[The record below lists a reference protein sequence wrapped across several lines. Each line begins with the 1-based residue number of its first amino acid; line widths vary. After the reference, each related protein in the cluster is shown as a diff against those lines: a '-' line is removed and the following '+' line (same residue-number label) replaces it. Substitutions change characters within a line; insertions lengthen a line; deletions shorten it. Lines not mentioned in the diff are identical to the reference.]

1 MSKVAN
7 KTVNKAAN
15 KVSKAKRQHVAISLV
30 PAAEPVGNYNAE
42 THTFMPSADMQPT
55 VAVTAPTTVK
65 PVRVTKKRVIYDLLT
80 TGKFKAEELGEIM
93 GISTIAA
100 KSLIGDL
107 RRDGTEVT
115 SSFENKIW
123 FYTVVNK

>member
-7 KTVNKAAN
+7 KTVNKTAN
-15 KVSKAKRQHVAISLV
+15 KVSKAKRQHVAVSLV

-42 THTFMPSADMQPT
+42 THTFMPSNDMQPL
-55 VAVTAPTTVK
+55 VAVVAPIAK

-80 TGKFKAEELGEIM
+80 TGKFKAEDLGEIM

-123 FYTVVNK
+123 FYTVVTK